1 MFVPCLIFFLTCI
14 FVIVTCKVE
23 TNFHVCRTVS
33 TDINFVKDSLQTTIY
48 CMYVYVYILSIRSS
62 GRASEEKGRVH
73 IELTVTL
80 TSVQIHAICMMT
92 LHCYCNTIDLHSTF

>member
-1 MFVPCLIFFLTCI
+1 MFAGLFPLTLILLR
-14 FVIVTCKVE
+14 IVYKRL
-23 TNFHVCRTVS
+23 FTV
-33 TDINFVKDSLQTTIY
+33 

-62 GRASEEKGRVH
+62 GRVSEEKGRVH

-92 LHCYCNTIDLHSTF
+92 LHCYCKTIDLHSTF